1 MSTGGAPTTNNNS
14 NNNNAASSNNSGN
27 NKIANSTSSSKVP
40 ANNEKSNNA
49 TTANTTTTIIQN
61 ANTSTAAILKSY
73 RDIIKDPK
81 SLDEAANY
89 LYQSLLDDA
98 IVGVFIEI
106 HHLRKTGNLAAIDG
120 VPDDDAETS
129 FRIVDMPNFDIFG
142 ISTAKKPMDCTCPNC
157 DRPVSAARFAPHLE
171 KCMGMGRI
179 SSRIASRR
187 LATKESNSASSSSS
201 SSYLQTNAG
210 SDDEDDVD
218 WSSEKRRKKSSQ
230 NSRNNG
236 SKKNNGKTF

>member
-1 MSTGGAPTTNNNS
+1 MSTGAP
-14 NNNNAASSNNSGN
+14 NNNAASSNNSGN
-27 NKIANSTSSSKVP
+27 KNSNSTSSSKVP
-40 ANNEKSNNA
+40 AGNEKSN
-49 TTANTTTTIIQN
+49 N
-61 ANTSTAAILKSY
+61 ANTSTAAILKSFQE
-73 RDIIKDPK
+73 IVKDPK
-81 SLDEAANY
+81 SLDKAANV
-89 LYQSLLDDA
+89 LYESLLDDA
-98 IVGVFIEI
+98 IVGVFLEI

-120 VPDDDAETS
+120 VADDEAEAS

-142 ISTAKKPMDCTCPNC
+142 ISTAKKPMDITCPNC

-187 LATKESNSASSSSS
+187 LATKDSTSASSSSS

>member
-1 MSTGGAPTTNNNS
+1 MSTGAP
-14 NNNNAASSNNSGN
+14 NNNNAASSNNSGS
-27 NKIANSTSSSKVP
+27 KTTTTNSTSSTKVP
-40 ANNEKSNNA
+40 AGNEKSNNV
-49 TTANTTTTIIQN
+49 TTTQN

-73 RDIIKDPK
+73 REIIKDPK

-89 LYQSLLDDA
+89 LYQTLLDDA

-106 HHLRKTGNLAAIDG
+106 HHLRKTGNLTALDG
-120 VPDDDAETS
+120 VPDEEAETSS

>member
-1 MSTGGAPTTNNNS
+1 MSAGS
-14 NNNNAASSNNSGN
+14 NNAGS
-27 NKIANSTSSSKVP
+27 KSTNSSSTTPKVP
-40 ANNEKSNNA
+40 AN
-49 TTANTTTTIIQN
+49 TQN
-61 ANTSTAAILKSY
+61 ASAASILKSY
-73 RDIIKDPK
+73 RELVKDPK
-81 SLDEAANY
+81 NLEEAANY

-98 IVGVFIEI
+98 VLGVFLEI
-106 HHLRKTGNLAAIDG
+106 HHLRKTGNLTALEG
-120 VPDDDAETS
+120 VNENESDSS

-142 ISTAKKPMDCTCPNC
+142 ISTAKKPVDCTCPNC

-201 SSYLQTNAG
+201 STYNNLQTNNAG
-210 SDDEDDVD
+210 SDDEDDID

>member
-1 MSTGGAPTTNNNS
+1 MSTGAP
-14 NNNNAASSNNSGN
+14 NAASSNSGKSSSSTN
-27 NKIANSTSSSKVP
+27 TTSSSTKVP
-40 ANNEKSNNA
+40 SNELKYS
-49 TTANTTTTIIQN
+49 N
-61 ANTSTAAILKSY
+61 ANTSTAAIIKSY
-73 RDIIKDPK
+73 KEEIIKDPTN
-81 SLDEAANY
+81 LEEAANY
-89 LYQSLLDDA
+89 LYNSLLDDA
-98 IVGVFIEI
+98 IVGVYLEI
-106 HHLRKTGNLAAIDG
+106 HHLRKTGNLVAMDG
-120 VPDDDAETS
+120 LKEEEAEASS

-187 LATKESNSASSSSS
+187 LATKESTSASSSSS
-201 SSYLQTNAG
+201 SSYLQANAG

-218 WSSEKRRKKSSQ
+218 WSSEKRRKKTGQ

-236 SKKNNGKTF
+236 SKKNNGKSF

>member
-1 MSTGGAPTTNNNS
+1 MSTGSASSTTNNNS
-14 NNNNAASSNNSGN
+14 NNNAANSNNSGN
-27 NKIANSTSSSKVP
+27 NKTNSTTSSSKVP
-40 ANNEKSNNA
+40 AAASNNEKSNNA
-49 TTANTTTTIIQN
+49 TTTIIQN

-73 RDIIKDPK
+73 REIVKDPK

>member
-1 MSTGGAPTTNNNS
+1 MATGVSSKSSTNS
-14 NNNNAASSNNSGN
+14 SS
-27 NKIANSTSSSKVP
+27 ASSKVP
-40 ANNEKSNNA
+40 ANEKSNNA
-49 TTANTTTTIIQN
+49 QN
-61 ANTSTAAILKSY
+61 AANTSTSAILKSY
-73 RDIIKDPK
+73 RELVKDPK

-98 IVGVFIEI
+98 VVGVFLEI
-106 HHLRKTGNLAAIDG
+106 HHLRKTGNLTALDG
-120 VPDDDAETS
+120 LTTEDEAES

>member
-1 MSTGGAPTTNNNS
+1 MSTGT
-14 NNNNAASSNNSGN
+14 
-27 NKIANSTSSSKVP
+27 ANSAVSSKSTNSTTSTSKVP
-40 ANNEKSNNA
+40 VNEKSNNS
-49 TTANTTTTIIQN
+49 QN
-61 ANTSTAAILKSY
+61 ANTSTASIIKSY
-73 RDIIKDPK
+73 REIVNDPK
-81 SLDEAANY
+81 NLDEAANY

-98 IVGVFIEI
+98 VVGVFLEI
-106 HHLRKTGNLAAIDG
+106 HHLRKTGNLTAMDG
-120 VPDDDAETS
+120 VNEDESETS

-201 SSYLQTNAG
+201 SSYLQTTNAG

>member
-1 MSTGGAPTTNNNS
+1 MSTGAP
-14 NNNNAASSNNSGN
+14 NNNNAASSNNSSGN
-27 NKIANSTSSSKVP
+27 KTTNSTSSSKVP
-40 ANNEKSNNA
+40 GNEKSNNA
-49 TTANTTTTIIQN
+49 TTQN

-73 RDIIKDPK
+73 REIVKDPK

-98 IVGVFIEI
+98 VVGVFIEI
-106 HHLRKTGNLAAIDG
+106 HHLRKTGNLSAIDG
-120 VPDDDAETS
+120 VPDEDAETS

>member
-1 MSTGGAPTTNNNS
+1 MSTGTA
-14 NNNNAASSNNSGN
+14 NAAVSSKSTNST
-27 NKIANSTSSSKVP
+27 TSSSKVP
-40 ANNEKSNNA
+40 VNEKSNN
-49 TTANTTTTIIQN
+49 NSQN
-61 ANTSTAAILKSY
+61 ANTSTASIIKSY
-73 RDIIKDPK
+73 REIVNDPK
-81 SLDEAANY
+81 TLDEAANY

-98 IVGVFIEI
+98 VVGVFLEI
-106 HHLRKTGNLAAIDG
+106 HHLRKTGNLTAMDG
-120 VPDDDAETS
+120 VNEDDAETS

-201 SSYLQTNAG
+201 SSYLQTTNAG